1 MGFRR
6 KMESQKNR
14 RMKHLTKSILQ
25 EIAGADNLILPTIEQ
40 LQYPEKLLQFGT
52 GVLLR
57 GLPDQYISEA
67 NRVGKFRGRVVVVKS
82 TQNGT
87 TDAFADQDGLYTIC
101 VKGIDNGQL
110 VNKSYVNASISRVLS
125 AVEDWDAI
133 LECAKSV
140 DLSIVTSNTTEVGIV
155 FTEENIL
162 DSVPS
167 SFPGKLLAIL
177 HARFVHFNG
186 DPSKGLVIIPAEL
199 IEENGTK
206 LADILNR
213 LADHNQLGEAFRDWL
228 NQANP
233 ICNTLVDRIVPG
245 KLSSADQ
252 AATEAMF
259 GYSDELM
266 IMAEPFGLWA
276 IESTDQRVIDALG
289 FCDEEKGCR
298 IVPSIQKFK
307 ELKLRMLNASHTFSC
322 GVSMLAGMEFVKDSM
337 NNEALK
343 KYISQLAL
351 EEIAQAITG
360 EKINLAEADAFG
372 KAVID
377 RFANPFL
384 EHKWGSIAAQFTLK
398 MKIRCLPL
406 IVATFEKTGLLPVR
420 MLIGFSAYLVQ
431 MDLVNSDDLASSL
444 RNVLSDKETWGQ
456 DLAAIPGFLDKV
468 LNITAS
474 IQSNGILQTINQLA

>member
-1 MGFRR
+1 
-6 KMESQKNR
+6 
-14 RMKHLTKSILQ
+14 MKHLTKSILR
-25 EIAGADNLILPTIEQ
+25 EIAGVENLILPTDEQ
-40 LQYPEKLLQFGT
+40 LNYPEKVLQFGT

-67 NRVGKFRGRVVVVKS
+67 NRAGKFRGRVVVVKS

-87 TDAFADQDGLYTIC
+87 TDAFADQEGLYTIC

-125 AVEDWDAI
+125 AVEDWSAI
-133 LECAKSV
+133 LECAKSE

-155 FTEENIL
+155 YTEENIL
-162 DSVPS
+162 DGVPS

-177 HARFVHFNG
+177 HARFVHFKG
-186 DPSKGLVIIPAEL
+186 DHSKGLVIIPAEL

-213 LADHNQLGEAFRDWL
+213 LAAHNQLGEAFINWL
-228 NQANP
+228 KQANP

-245 KLSSADQ
+245 KLSAADQ
-252 AATEAMF
+252 AATEAAL

-266 IMAEPFGLWA
+266 IMSEPFGLWA

-298 IVPSIQKFK
+298 VVPSIQKFK
-307 ELKLRMLNASHTFSC
+307 ELKLRMLNATHTFSC
-322 GVSMLAGMEFVKDSM
+322 GVSILAGMELVKDSM
-337 NNEALK
+337 KDEVIK
-343 KYISQLAL
+343 SYISQLAL
-351 EEIAQAITG
+351 EEIAAAITG
-360 EKINLAEADAFG
+360 EKISAAEADAFG
-372 KAVID
+372 KAVLD

-384 EHKWGSIAAQFTLK
+384 EHKWVSISAQFTLK

-406 IVATFEKTGLLPVR
+406 ILATHEKTGLLPVR

-431 MDLVNSDDLASSL
+431 MDLVNKDDLATSL
-444 RNVLSDKETWGQ
+444 RNVLSDTATWEQ
-456 DLAAIPGFLDKV
+456 DLSTIPGLMDKV
-468 LNITAS
+468 LDITAS

>member
-1 MGFRR
+1 
-6 KMESQKNR
+6 
-14 RMKHLTKSILQ
+14 MKHLTKSILR
-25 EIAGADNLILPTIEQ
+25 EIAGVENLILPTDEQ
-40 LQYPEKLLQFGT
+40 LNYPEKVLQFGT

-67 NRVGKFRGRVVVVKS
+67 NRAGKFRGRVVVVKS

-87 TDAFADQDGLYTIC
+87 TDAFADQEGLYTIC

-125 AVEDWDAI
+125 AVEDWSVI
-133 LECAKSV
+133 LECAKSE

-155 FTEENIL
+155 YTEENIL
-162 DSVPS
+162 DGVPS

-177 HARFVHFNG
+177 HARFVHFKG
-186 DPSKGLVIIPAEL
+186 DHSKGLVIIPAEL

-213 LADHNQLGEAFRDWL
+213 LAAHNQLGEAFINWL
-228 NQANP
+228 KQANP

-245 KLSSADQ
+245 KLSAADQ
-252 AATEAMF
+252 AATEAAL

-266 IMAEPFGLWA
+266 IMSEPFGLWA

-298 IVPSIQKFK
+298 VVPSIQKFK
-307 ELKLRMLNASHTFSC
+307 ELKLRMLNATHTFSC
-322 GVSMLAGMEFVKDSM
+322 GVSILAGMELVKDSM
-337 NNEALK
+337 KDEVIK
-343 KYISQLAL
+343 SYISQLAL
-351 EEIAQAITG
+351 EEIAAAITG
-360 EKINLAEADAFG
+360 EKISAAEADAFG
-372 KAVID
+372 KAVLD

-384 EHKWGSIAAQFTLK
+384 EHKWVSISAQFTLK

-406 IVATFEKTGLLPVR
+406 ILATHEKTGLLPVR

-431 MDLVNSDDLASSL
+431 MDLVNKDDLATSL
-444 RNVLSDKETWGQ
+444 RNVLSDTATWEQ
-456 DLAAIPGFLDKV
+456 DLSTIPGLMDKV
-468 LNITAS
+468 LEITAS

>member
-1 MGFRR
+1 
-6 KMESQKNR
+6 
-14 RMKHLTKSILQ
+14 MKLKRSILQ
-25 EIAGADNLILPTIEQ
+25 DIAGVKNLILPTEEQ
-40 LQYPEKLLQFGT
+40 LNYPEKVLQFGT

-67 NRVGKFRGRVVVVKS
+67 NRAGKFRGRVVVVKS

-87 TDAFADQDGLYTIC
+87 TDDFADQDGLYTVC

-110 VNKSYVNASISRVLS
+110 VDKAYVNASISRVLS
-125 AVEDWDAI
+125 ATEDWTSI
-133 LECAKSV
+133 LAFAKSE

-155 FTEENIL
+155 YTEEPIL
-162 DSVPS
+162 DGVPS

-177 HARFVHFNG
+177 HERFIHFNG
-186 DPSKGLVIIPAEL
+186 DASKGLVIIPAEL
-199 IEENGTK
+199 IEENGSK

-213 LADHNQLGEAFRDWL
+213 LAVHNQLGEAFIQWL

-245 KLSSADQ
+245 KLSAIDQ
-252 AATEAMF
+252 ATTETAL
-259 GYSDELM
+259 GYSDALM

-276 IESTDQRVIDALG
+276 IESTDQRVMDALG
-289 FCDEEKGCR
+289 FCDEAKGCR
-298 IVPSIQKFK
+298 VVPSIQQFK

-337 NNEALK
+337 NHEAIK
-343 KYISQLAL
+343 SYISQLAL
-351 EEIAQAITG
+351 EEIAAAITG
-360 EKINLAEADAFG
+360 DKISPAEANAFG
-372 KAVID
+372 KAVLD

-384 EHKWGSIAAQFTLK
+384 EHKWVSISAQFTLK

-406 IVATFEKTGLLPVR
+406 IIATYQKTGQLPLR

-431 MDLVNSDDLASSL
+431 MDLVNSNDLSTSL
-444 RNVLSDKETWGQ
+444 SNVLSDKETWGQ
-456 DLAAIPGFLDKV
+456 DLAAIPGFQDKV
-468 LNITAS
+468 LEITAS
-474 IQSNGILQTINQLA
+474 IQSKGILPTINQLT

>member
-1 MGFRR
+1 
-6 KMESQKNR
+6 MESQKNR
-14 RMKHLTKSILQ
+14 RMKHLTKSILR
-25 EIAGADNLILPTIEQ
+25 EIAGVENLILPTDEQ
-40 LQYPEKLLQFGT
+40 LNYPEKVLQFGT

-67 NRVGKFRGRVVVVKS
+67 NRAGKFRGRVVVVKS

-87 TDAFADQDGLYTIC
+87 TDAFADQEGLYTIC

-125 AVEDWDAI
+125 AVEDWSAI
-133 LECAKSV
+133 LECAKSE

-155 FTEENIL
+155 YTEENIL
-162 DSVPS
+162 DGVPS

-186 DPSKGLVIIPAEL
+186 DHSKGLVIIPAEL

-213 LADHNQLGEAFRDWL
+213 LAAHNQLGEAFINWL
-228 NQANP
+228 KQANP

-245 KLSSADQ
+245 KLSAADQ
-252 AATEAMF
+252 AATEAAL

-266 IMAEPFGLWA
+266 IMSEPFGLWA

-289 FCDEEKGCR
+289 FCDDEKGCR
-298 IVPSIQKFK
+298 VVPSIQKFK
-307 ELKLRMLNASHTFSC
+307 ELKLRMLNATHTFSC
-322 GVSMLAGMEFVKDSM
+322 GVSILAGMELVKDSM
-337 NNEALK
+337 KDEVIK
-343 KYISQLAL
+343 SYISQLAL
-351 EEIAQAITG
+351 EEIAAAITG
-360 EKINLAEADAFG
+360 EKISAAEADAFG
-372 KAVID
+372 KAVLD

-384 EHKWGSIAAQFTLK
+384 EHKWVSISAQFTLK

-406 IVATFEKTGLLPVR
+406 ILATHEKTGLLPVR

-431 MDLVNSDDLASSL
+431 MDLVNKDDLATSL
-444 RNVLSDKETWGQ
+444 RNVLSDTATWEQ
-456 DLAAIPGFLDKV
+456 DLSTIPGLMDKV
-468 LNITAS
+468 LDITAS

>member
-1 MGFRR
+1 M
-6 KMESQKNR
+6 KLNR
-14 RMKHLTKSILQ
+14 SILK
-25 EIAGADNLILPTIEQ
+25 EIEGVDNVILPTKEQ
-40 LQYPEKLLQFGT
+40 LLYPEKVLQFGT

-67 NRVGKFRGRVVVVKS
+67 NRAGKFRGRVVVVKS

-87 TDAFADQDGLYTIC
+87 TDDFADQDGLYTIC
-101 VKGIDNGQL
+101 VKGIENGQL
-110 VNKSYVNASISRVLS
+110 VNKTYVNASISRVLS
-125 AVEDWDAI
+125 AVEDWTAI
-133 LECAKSV
+133 LEYAKSEELTV
-140 DLSIVTSNTTEVGIV
+140 VTSNTTEVGIV
-155 FTEENIL
+155 YTEENIL
-162 DSVPS
+162 DGVPS

-177 HARFVHFNG
+177 HTRFVHFNG
-186 DPSKGLVIIPAEL
+186 DHSKGLVIIPAEL

-213 LADHNQLGEAFRDWL
+213 LADHNQLGEAFKNWL
-228 NQANP
+228 NWANP

-245 KLSSADQ
+245 KLSAADQ
-252 AATEAMF
+252 AATEVAL

-266 IMAEPFGLWA
+266 IMSEPFGLWA

-298 IVPSIQKFK
+298 VVPSIQKFK

-337 NNEALK
+337 NNETIK
-343 KYISQLAL
+343 SYIRQLAL
-351 EEIAQAITG
+351 EEISSAIIG
-360 EKINLAEADAFG
+360 EKISPAEADAFG
-372 KAVID
+372 KAVLD

-384 EHKWGSIAAQFTLK
+384 EHKWVSISAQFTLK

-406 IVATFEKTGLLPVR
+406 ILATQEKKGQLPIK

-431 MDLVNSDDLASSL
+431 MDLVNKDDLATSL
-444 RNVLSDKETWGQ
+444 RNLLSDTATWEQ
-456 DLAAIPGFLDKV
+456 DLTAIPGLMDKV
-468 LNITAS
+468 LDITAS
-474 IQSNGILQTINQLA
+474 IQSNGILKTIHQLA

>member
-1 MGFRR
+1 
-6 KMESQKNR
+6 
-14 RMKHLTKSILQ
+14 MKHLTKSILR
-25 EIAGADNLILPTIEQ
+25 EIAGVENLILPTDEQ
-40 LQYPEKLLQFGT
+40 LNYPEKVLQFGT

-67 NRVGKFRGRVVVVKS
+67 NRVGKFHGRVVVVKS
-82 TQNGT
+82 TQTGT
-87 TDAFADQDGLYTIC
+87 TDAFADQEGLYTIC

-125 AVEDWDAI
+125 AVEDWSAI
-133 LECAKSV
+133 LECAKSE

-155 FTEENIL
+155 YTEENIL
-162 DSVPS
+162 DGVPS

-186 DPSKGLVIIPAEL
+186 DHSKGLVIIPAEL

-213 LADHNQLGEAFRDWL
+213 LAAHNQLGEAFINWL
-228 NQANP
+228 KQANP

-245 KLSSADQ
+245 KLSAADQ
-252 AATEAMF
+252 AATEAAL

-266 IMAEPFGLWA
+266 IMSEPFGLWA
-276 IESTDQRVIDALG
+276 IESTDQRVIDAIG

-298 IVPSIQKFK
+298 VVPSIQKFK

-322 GVSMLAGMEFVKDSM
+322 GVSMLAEMEFVKDSM
-337 NNEALK
+337 QNEVIK
-343 KYISQLAL
+343 SYISQLAL
-351 EEIAQAITG
+351 EEIAAAITG
-360 EKINLAEADAFG
+360 EKISAAEADAFG
-372 KAVID
+372 KAVLD

-384 EHKWGSIAAQFTLK
+384 EHKWVSISAQFTLK

-406 IVATFEKTGLLPVR
+406 ILATHEKTGLLPVR

-431 MDLVNSDDLASSL
+431 MDLVNKDDLATSL
-444 RNVLSDKETWGQ
+444 RNVLSDTATWEQ
-456 DLAAIPGFLDKV
+456 DLSTIPGLMDKV
-468 LNITAS
+468 LDITAS

>member
-14 RMKHLTKSILQ
+14 RMKHLTRSILK
-25 EIAGADNLILPTIEQ
+25 EIAGKDNLILPTEEQ
-40 LQYPEKLLQFGT
+40 LFYPEKVLQFGT

-67 NRVGKFRGRVVVVKS
+67 NRAGKFRGRVVVIKS

-87 TDAFADQDGLYTIC
+87 TDAFAEQDGLYTIC

-110 VNKSYVNASISRVLS
+110 VNQAYVNASISRVLS
-125 AVEDWDAI
+125 AVEDWAAI
-133 LECAKSV
+133 LECAKSG
-140 DLSIVTSNTTEVGIV
+140 DLTVVTSNTTEVGIV
-155 FTEENIL
+155 LTEENIL
-162 DSVPS
+162 DGVPS

-186 DPSKGLVIIPAEL
+186 DHSKGLVIIPAEL
-199 IEENGTK
+199 IEDNGSK

-213 LADHNQLGEAFRDWL
+213 LAAHNQLGEAFINWL

-245 KLSSADQ
+245 KLSVADQ
-252 AATEAMF
+252 ATTEASL

-276 IESTDQRVIDALG
+276 IESTDQRVIDALC

-298 IVPSIQKFK
+298 VVPSIQKFK

-343 KYISQLAL
+343 SYTSQLAL
-351 EEIAQAITG
+351 EEIAHAITG
-360 EKINLAEADAFG
+360 EKISSAEADAFG
-372 KAVID
+372 KAVLD

-384 EHKWGSIAAQFTLK
+384 EHKWVSISAQFTLK

-406 IVATFEKTGLLPVR
+406 IVATQEKTGQLPLR

-431 MDLVNSDDLASSL
+431 MDLVNSDDLATAL
-444 RNVLSDKETWGQ
+444 GNVLSDRETWGQ

-468 LNITAS
+468 HEITAS
-474 IQSNGILQTINQLA
+474 IQSNGILKTIQQLT

>member
-1 MGFRR
+1 
-6 KMESQKNR
+6 
-14 RMKHLTKSILQ
+14 MKLTRSILQ
-25 EIAGADNLILPTIEQ
+25 EIDGVDRLILPTEEQ
-40 LQYPEKLLQFGT
+40 LGYPEKVLQFGT

-67 NRVGKFRGRVVVVKS
+67 NRAGKFQGRVVVVKS
-82 TQNGT
+82 TQQGT
-87 TDAFADQDGLYTIC
+87 TDDFADQDGLYTLC
-101 VKGIDNGQL
+101 VKGIDNGKL
-110 VNKSYVNASISRVLS
+110 VNQAYVNAAISRVLS
-125 AVEDWDAI
+125 AVEDWTVI
-133 LECAKSV
+133 LEFAKSN
-140 DLSIVTSNTTEVGIV
+140 DLSVVTSNTTEVGIV
-155 FTEENIL
+155 YTEENIF
-162 DSVPS
+162 DGVPT

-186 DPSKGLVIIPAEL
+186 DLSKGLVMVPAEL

-213 LADHNQLGEAFRDWL
+213 LATHNQLGAAFSHWL

-245 KLSSADQ
+245 KLSAADQ
-252 AATEAMF
+252 AATEVELGF
-259 GYSDELM
+259 SDALM

-298 IVPSIQKFK
+298 VVPSIQKFK

-337 NNEALK
+337 NNEAIQSF
-343 KYISQLAL
+343 ISQLAL
-351 EEIAQAITG
+351 EEIAAAITG
-360 EKINLAEADAFG
+360 DEISPAEATAFG
-372 KAVID
+372 KAVLD
-377 RFANPFL
+377 RFSNPFL
-384 EHKWGSIAAQFTLK
+384 EHKWVSISAQFTLK

-406 IVATFEKTGLLPVR
+406 IIATQEKTGLLPLK

-431 MDLVNSDDLASSL
+431 MNLVNSDGLATSL
-444 RNVLSDKETWGQ
+444 SNVLSDTETWGQ
-456 DLAAIPGFLDKV
+456 DLTAIPGFLDKV
-468 LNITAS
+468 LEMTAS
-474 IQSNGILQTINQLA
+474 IQTNGILKAIHQLA

>member
-1 MGFRR
+1 
-6 KMESQKNR
+6 
-14 RMKHLTKSILQ
+14 MKLTRSILQ
-25 EIAGADNLILPTIEQ
+25 EIDGVDRLILPTEEQ
-40 LQYPEKLLQFGT
+40 LGYPEKVLQFGT

-67 NRVGKFRGRVVVVKS
+67 NRAGKFQGRVVVVKS
-82 TQNGT
+82 TQQGT
-87 TDAFADQDGLYTIC
+87 TDDFADQDGLYTLC
-101 VKGIDNGQL
+101 VKGIDNGHL
-110 VNKSYVNASISRVLS
+110 VNQAYVNASISRVLS
-125 AVEDWDAI
+125 AVEDWTVI
-133 LECAKSV
+133 LEFAKSN
-140 DLSIVTSNTTEVGIV
+140 DLSVVTSNTTEVGIV
-155 FTEENIL
+155 YTEENIF
-162 DSVPS
+162 DGVPT

-186 DPSKGLVIIPAEL
+186 DLSKGLVIVPAEL

-213 LADHNQLGEAFRDWL
+213 LAMHNQLGAAFSHWL

-245 KLSSADQ
+245 KLSAADQ
-252 AATEAMF
+252 AATEAELGF
-259 GYSDELM
+259 SDALM

-298 IVPSIQKFK
+298 VVPSIQKFK

-337 NNEALK
+337 NNEAIQSF
-343 KYISQLAL
+343 ISQLAL
-351 EEIAQAITG
+351 EEIAAAITG
-360 EKINLAEADAFG
+360 DEISPAEATAFG
-372 KAVID
+372 KAVLD
-377 RFANPFL
+377 RFSNPFL
-384 EHKWGSIAAQFTLK
+384 EHKWVSISAQFTLK

-406 IVATFEKTGLLPVR
+406 IIATQEKTGLLPLK

-431 MDLVNSDDLASSL
+431 MNLVNSDGLATSL
-444 RNVLSDKETWGQ
+444 SNVLSDTETWGQ
-456 DLAAIPGFLDKV
+456 DLTAIPGFLDKV
-468 LNITAS
+468 LEMTAS
-474 IQSNGILQTINQLA
+474 IQTNGILKTIHQLA

>member
-14 RMKHLTKSILQ
+14 RMKHLTKSILR
-25 EIAGADNLILPTIEQ
+25 EIAGAENLILPTDQQ
-40 LQYPEKLLQFGT
+40 LNYPEKVLQFGT

-67 NRVGKFRGRVVVVKS
+67 NRAGKFRGRVVVVKS
-82 TQNGT
+82 TQNGR

-110 VNKSYVNASISRVLS
+110 VNQAYVNASISRVLS
-125 AVEDWDAI
+125 AIEDWAAI
-133 LECAKSV
+133 LECAKSE
-140 DLSIVTSNTTEVGIV
+140 DLAIITSNTTEVGIV
-155 FTEENIL
+155 LTEENIF
-162 DSVPS
+162 DGVPS

-177 HARFVHFNG
+177 HERFVHFNG
-186 DPSKGLVIIPAEL
+186 DLAKGLVIIPAEL
-199 IEENGTK
+199 IEENGSK
-206 LADILNR
+206 LAYILNR
-213 LADHNQLGEAFRDWL
+213 LAAHNQLSEAFVNWL

-245 KLSSADQ
+245 KLSTTDQ
-252 AATEAMF
+252 AATEATL

-276 IESTDQRVIDALG
+276 IESNDQRVIDALG

-298 IVPSIQKFK
+298 VVPSIQKFK
-307 ELKLRMLNASHTFSC
+307 ELKLRMLNATHTFSC
-322 GVSMLAGMEFVKDSM
+322 GVSMLAGMELVKDSM
-337 NNEALK
+337 QDEVIK
-343 KYISQLAL
+343 SYISQLAL
-351 EEIAQAITG
+351 EEIANAITG
-360 EKINLAEADAFG
+360 EKISAAEAETFG
-372 KAVID
+372 KAVLD

-384 EHKWGSIAAQFTLK
+384 EHKWVSISAQFTLK

-406 IVATFEKTGLLPVR
+406 ILATQEKKGQLPLR

-431 MDLVNSDDLASSL
+431 MDLVNNNDLASSL
-444 RNVLSDKETWGQ
+444 RNVLSDAATWEQ
-456 DLAAIPGFLDKV
+456 DLAAIPGLMDKV
-468 LNITAS
+468 LEIIAS
-474 IQSNGILQTINQLA
+474 IQSKGIIQTINQLT